1 MDMIT
6 GIIIGIVI
14 TLAIGVVIAIYSPRQ
29 KGDPDS
35 YGRQQWSFDDEDE

>member
-6 GIIIGIVI
+6 GIIIGVGV
-14 TLAIGVVIAIYSPRQ
+14 TLVVGVVIALNLPRR

-35 YGRQQWSFDDEDE
+35 YGRQQWNLEDDEE

>member
-6 GIIIGIVI
+6 GIIIGVGV
-14 TLAIGVVIAIYSPRQ
+14 TLVVGVVIALSLPRQ

-35 YGRQQWSFDDEDE
+35 YGRQQWNFEDEDE

>member
-14 TLAIGVVIAIYSPRQ
+14 TLVVGVVIALNLPRQ
-29 KGDPDS
+29 KGDADS
-35 YGRQQWSFDDEDE
+35 YERQQWNFDDENE

>member
-14 TLAIGVVIAIYSPRQ
+14 TLVVGVVIALNLPRQ

-35 YGRQQWSFDDEDE
+35 YGRQQWNFDDENE